1 MTVSASAPEGVL
13 LAQYGELLCQQ
24 MEKQGITAQQVLDG
38 TGLQR
43 AQLSEPGRRM
53 SLAATL
59 RMLANV
65 REQDPSP
72 QLGVRMG
79 MSMNIGSHGFLGY
92 AVQSSRTLGQAFELV
107 IRYVRTRTSLLDIRI
122 DRDGARAALILE
134 ERYPLGDLKAMI
146 ADALITSILTIGK
159 KWFGAFL
166 AHQIEIDMPCD
177 AGEHHRHWREQAGL
191 KVNFG
196 RALLQ
201 IHLPA
206 QWLDIPL
213 STADPQLAALAA
225 ARCEEELQQAAE
237 DRDIVTRV
245 RDLAGRHLAEDNS
258 LGIIAAQL
266 HLTTRTLRRRLQQAG
281 TSYLTLVEQI
291 RRRRAEEYLLH
302 TDRSVDDIAG
312 LLGYSDP
319 SNFGRAFRRW
329 YGESPRQFRDHR
341 GLR

>member
-225 ARCEEELQQAAE
+225 ARCEEELQQAGA

-266 HLTTRTLRRRLQQAG
+266 HLTTRTPV
-281 TSYLTLVEQI
+281 SYTHLTLPTK
-291 RRRRAEEYLLH
+291 A
-302 TDRSVDDIAG
+302 
-312 LLGYSDP
+312 
-319 SNFGRAFRRW
+319 
-329 YGESPRQFRDHR
+329 
-341 GLR
+341 